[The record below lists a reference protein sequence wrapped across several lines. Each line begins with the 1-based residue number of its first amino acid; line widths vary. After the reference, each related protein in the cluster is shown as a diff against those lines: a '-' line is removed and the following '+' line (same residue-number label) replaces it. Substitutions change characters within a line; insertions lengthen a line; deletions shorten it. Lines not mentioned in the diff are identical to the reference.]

1 MPPAFPCLPLPP
13 CSFLQGLFALAND
26 TSPRVRKEVVSGLV
40 AATST
45 LSHKL
50 VPFMAQLVEYMLA
63 SNEHADP
70 GVALA
75 AAEFWT
81 AYLDLQ
87 LDPAGLRPY
96 LPRLIPVLL
105 KNMVGRIGWSGVGWD
120 NPKAGWGIMR

>member
-1 MPPAFPCLPLPP
+1 M
-13 CSFLQGLFALAND
+13 
-26 TSPRVRKEVVSGLV
+26 

-75 AAEFWT
+75 AAEYWT

-105 KNMVGRIGWSGVGWD
+105 KNMVRRM
-120 NPKAGWGIMR
+120 GWGGAGQGTVSGAGGAPGPGCCSACRGFVAVLPRTWWSEPGVP